1 LTLSIRTAC
10 DGSILLVSQEE
21 ESAIQTTQRV
31 NEMIRVREV
40 RVISPEGEQLG
51 ILPIEEALALAR
63 DRDLDLVEVAPNERP
78 PVCRIMDFGKYKYQQ
93 AKRSQEAKKRQRVIQ
108 TKEIKM
114 RPKTE
119 EHDYQFKMRHA
130 RRFLEE
136 GHKVKVSLL
145 FRGREMDHVDLG
157 QRMLDR
163 IIVDCKDI
171 SAVEQQPR
179 LEGQTLSLVLTPKS

>member
-1 LTLSIRTAC
+1 
-10 DGSILLVSQEE
+10 
-21 ESAIQTTQRV
+21 
-31 NEMIRVREV
+31 MIRVREV

-51 ILPIEEALALAR
+51 ILPIEQALALAR
-63 DRDLDLVEVAPNERP
+63 ERGLDLVEVAPNERP
-78 PVCRIMDFGKYKYQQ
+78 PVCRIMDFGRYKYQQ
-93 AKRSQEAKKRQRVIQ
+93 AKRSQEAKKRQKVIQ
-108 TKEIKM
+108 VKEIKM

-136 GHKVKVSLL
+136 GNKVKVSLL

-171 SAVEQQPR
+171 SMVEQQPR
-179 LEGQTLSLVLTPKS
+179 LEGHTLTLVLTPKG

>member
-1 LTLSIRTAC
+1 
-10 DGSILLVSQEE
+10 
-21 ESAIQTTQRV
+21 
-31 NEMIRVREV
+31 MIRVREV

-63 DRDLDLVEVAPNERP
+63 ERDLDLVEVAPNERP

-93 AKRSQEAKKRQRVIQ
+93 AKRSQEAKKRQKVIQ
-108 TKEIKM
+108 TKEVKM

-136 GHKVKVSLL
+136 GDKVKVTVL
-145 FRGREMDHVDLG
+145 FRGREMDHIELG
-157 QRMLDR
+157 QRLVDR
-163 IIVDCKDI
+163 MIMDCKDV
-171 SAVEQQPR
+171 SAIEQSPR
-179 LEGQTLSLVLTPKS
+179 MEGQTLSLVLMPKN

>member
-10 DGSILLVSQEE
+10 DRSILLVSQEE

-171 SAVEQQPR
+171 SAIEQQPR

>member
-1 LTLSIRTAC
+1 MTLSIRTAC
-10 DGSILLVSQEE
+10 DRSILLVSQEE

-171 SAVEQQPR
+171 SAIEQQPR

>member
-1 LTLSIRTAC
+1 
-10 DGSILLVSQEE
+10 
-21 ESAIQTTQRV
+21 
-31 NEMIRVREV
+31 MIRVREV

-51 ILPIEEALALAR
+51 ILPIEEALTLAQE
-63 DRDLDLVEVAPNERP
+63 RDLDLVEVAPNERP

-93 AKRSQEAKKRQRVIQ
+93 AKQSQEVKKRQKMIQ

-136 GHKVKVSLL
+136 GNKVKITVL
-145 FRGREMDHVDLG
+145 FRGREMDHLPLG
-157 QRMLDR
+157 QRILDR
-163 IIVDCKDI
+163 LLIDCKDVSTI
-171 SAVEQQPR
+171 EQAAKR
-179 LEGQTLSLVLTPKS
+179 EGQTLTLVLVPRN

>member
-1 LTLSIRTAC
+1 
-10 DGSILLVSQEE
+10 
-21 ESAIQTTQRV
+21 
-31 NEMIRVREV
+31 MIRVREV

-51 ILPIEEALALAR
+51 ILPIEEALALAQE
-63 DRDLDLVEVAPNERP
+63 RDLDLVEVAPNEHP

-93 AKRSQEAKKRQRVIQ
+93 AKRSQEAKKRQKVIQ

-130 RRFLEE
+130 HRFLED
-136 GHKVKVSLL
+136 GNKVKVSLL
-145 FRGREMDHVDLG
+145 FRGREMDHVELG

-163 IIVDCKDI
+163 IITDCKDV
-171 SAVEQQPR
+171 SSVEQHPK
-179 LEGQTLSLVLTPKS
+179 LEGQTLTLVLMLRNQRA